1 MLSCFSR
8 VQLIVTPWTVAR
20 QAPDPQESMGISQQ
34 EYWSRL
40 PFPPSENLPDP
51 GIEPVSVMSPALIG
65 EFFITKPKNVDSRA
79 EARGSPER
87 GNCHRQK
94 CRGRKQ
100 EARSRSCQG

>member
-65 EFFITKPKNVDSRA
+65 
-79 EARGSPER
+79 
-87 GNCHRQK
+87 
-94 CRGRKQ
+94 
-100 EARSRSCQG
+100 